1 MPSETR
7 RMPSETCRDEEILE
21 SQFIDK
27 YLSEYASVSSIIREA
42 LPFELIATVGG
53 VIAGIIFSGMTDE
66 LKMIPGLIVIYPGVL
81 GLRGNISSTLGS
93 RLGSAIHMGLI
104 TGFDRHNPELIN
116 NIAGSLV
123 LSFITAILLGV
134 LGHFVTLA
142 LGFESAGA
150 FKLILICVISAMTSG
165 VILSF
170 VAVLLAIGMF
180 RFGFDP
186 DNVVT
191 PSIAT
196 IGDIISMLML
206 FFSAKLVVMF

>member
-1 MPSETR
+1 MPSE
-7 RMPSETCRDEEILE
+7 SHRDEDIFE
-21 SQFIDK
+21 SEFIDK
-27 YLSEYASVSSIIREA
+27 YLSEYASISSIVREA

-53 VIAGIIFSGMTDE
+53 VVAGIIFSGMTNE
-66 LKMIPGLIVIYPGVL
+66 LEMIPGLMVIYPGVL

-93 RLGSAIHMGLI
+93 RLGSAIHLGLI
-104 TGFDRHNPELIN
+104 TGFDRHNPELTN
-116 NIAGSLV
+116 NISGSL
-123 LSFITAILLGV
+123 LLGV
-134 LGHFVTLA
+134 IAAIMLGFLGHFVTLA

-150 FKLILICVISAMTSG
+150 FKLILICVISALTSG

-196 IGDIISMLML
+196 IGDIVSMFML
-206 FFSAKLVVMF
+206 FLSAKLVVMF

>member
-1 MPSETR
+1 MPSE
-7 RMPSETCRDEEILE
+7 SQRDEDVFE
-21 SQFIDK
+21 SQFIDM
-27 YLSEYASVSSIIREA
+27 YLSEYASISSIVREA
-42 LPFELIATVGG
+42 LPFELLATVGG
-53 VIAGIIFSGMTDE
+53 VIAGIILSKMTNE
-66 LKMIPGLIVIYPGVL
+66 LEMIPGLLVIYPGVL

-104 TGFDRHNPELIN
+104 TDIDRNNPELVN
-116 NIAGSLV
+116 NISGSL
-123 LSFITAILLGV
+123 LLGFIMAILLGV

-142 LGFESAGA
+142 LGFESAGI
-150 FKLILICVISAMTSG
+150 FKLVLICAISALTSG

-170 VAVLLAIGMF
+170 VAVLLAIGTF

-196 IGDIISMLML
+196 IGDIVSMLML
-206 FFSAKLVVMF
+206 FLSAKLVVML

>member
-1 MPSETR
+1 MPSE
-7 RMPSETCRDEEILE
+7 SQRDKDIFE
-21 SQFIDK
+21 SRFIDK
-27 YLSEYASVSSIIREA
+27 YLSEYASISSIVREA

-53 VIAGIIFSGMTDE
+53 VVAGIIFSGMTNE
-66 LKMIPGLIVIYPGVL
+66 LEMIPGLMVIYPGVL

-104 TGFDRHNPELIN
+104 TGFDRDNPELTN
-116 NIAGSLV
+116 NISGSL
-123 LSFITAILLGV
+123 LLGLISAIFLGF

-150 FKLILICVISAMTSG
+150 FKLVLICVISALTSG

-180 RFGFDP
+180 RYGFDP

-206 FFSAKLVVMF
+206 FLSAKLVVMF

>member
-1 MPSETR
+1 MTSE
-7 RMPSETCRDEEILE
+7 LE
-21 SQFIDK
+21 
-27 YLSEYASVSSIIREA
+27 
-42 LPFELIATVGG
+42 
-53 VIAGIIFSGMTDE
+53 
-66 LKMIPGLIVIYPGVL
+66 MIPGLIVIYPGVL

-104 TGFDRHNPELIN
+104 TDIDRNNPELTN
-116 NIAGSLV
+116 NISGSL
-123 LSFITAILLGV
+123 LLGFIMAILLGF
-134 LGHFVTLA
+134 LGHYVTLA
-142 LGFESAGA
+142 MGFESAGA
-150 FKLILICVISAMTSG
+150 FKLILICAISALTSG

-196 IGDIISMLML
+196 IGDIVSMFML
-206 FFSAKLVVMF
+206 FLSAKLVVML

>member
-1 MPSETR
+1 MPSE
-7 RMPSETCRDEEILE
+7 SHRDEDIFE
-21 SQFIDK
+21 SQFIDR
-27 YLSEYASVSSIIREA
+27 YLSEYASISSIVREA
-42 LPFELIATVGG
+42 LPFELLATVGG
-53 VIAGIIFSGMTDE
+53 VIAGIIFSGMTSE
-66 LKMIPGLIVIYPGVL
+66 LEMIPGLIVIYPGVL

-104 TGFDRHNPELIN
+104 TDIDRNNPELTN
-116 NIAGSLV
+116 NIAGSL
-123 LSFITAILLGV
+123 LLGFIMAIFLGF

-150 FKLILICVISAMTSG
+150 FKLILICAISALTSG

-196 IGDIISMLML
+196 IGDIVSMFML
-206 FFSAKLVVMF
+206 FLSAKLVVML

>member
-1 MPSETR
+1 MPSE
-7 RMPSETCRDEEILE
+7 SQRDEDVFE
-21 SQFIDK
+21 SQYIDK
-27 YLSEYASVSSIIREA
+27 YLSEYASISSIVREA

-53 VIAGIIFSGMTDE
+53 VFAGIIFSGMTKE
-66 LKMIPGLIVIYPGVL
+66 LEMIPGLIVIYPGVL

-116 NIAGSLV
+116 NISGSLI
-123 LSFITAILLGV
+123 LSFITAILLGF
-134 LGHFVTLA
+134 LGHFMTLA
-142 LGFESAGA
+142 FGFESAGA
-150 FKLILICVISAMTSG
+150 FKLTLICVISAMSSA

-196 IGDIISMLML
+196 IGDIVSMLML
-206 FFSAKLVVMF
+206 FFSAKLVVMML

>member
-1 MPSETR
+1 MSSE
-7 RMPSETCRDEEILE
+7 SHRDEDIFE
-21 SQFIDK
+21 SQFIDR
-27 YLSEYASVSSIIREA
+27 YLSEYASVSSIVREA
-42 LPFELIATVGG
+42 LPFELLATVGG
-53 VIAGIIFSGMTDE
+53 VIAGIIFSGMTSE
-66 LKMIPGLIVIYPGVL
+66 LEMIPGLIVIYPGVL
-81 GLRGNISSTLGS
+81 GMRGNISSTLGS

-104 TGFDRHNPELIN
+104 TDIDRNNPELTN
-116 NIAGSLV
+116 NISGSL
-123 LSFITAILLGV
+123 LLGFFMAILLGF

-150 FKLILICVISAMTSG
+150 FKLILICVISALTSG

-196 IGDIISMLML
+196 IGDIVSMFML
-206 FFSAKLVVMF
+206 FLSAKLVVML

>member
-1 MPSETR
+1 MPSE
-7 RMPSETCRDEEILE
+7 SHRDEDIFE
-21 SQFIDK
+21 SQFRDR
-27 YLSEYASVSSIIREA
+27 YLSEYASISSIVREA
-42 LPFELIATVGG
+42 LPFELLATVGG
-53 VIAGIIFSGMTDE
+53 VIAGIIFSGMTSE
-66 LKMIPGLIVIYPGVL
+66 LEMIPGLIVIYPGVL

-104 TGFDRHNPELIN
+104 TDIDRNNPELTN
-116 NIAGSLV
+116 NISGSL
-123 LSFITAILLGV
+123 LLGFIMAILLGF
-134 LGHFVTLA
+134 LGHYVTLA
-142 LGFESAGA
+142 MGFESAGA
-150 FKLILICVISAMTSG
+150 FKLILICAISALTSG

-196 IGDIISMLML
+196 IGDIVSMFML
-206 FFSAKLVVMF
+206 FLSAKLVVML

>member
-1 MPSETR
+1 MPPESH
-7 RMPSETCRDEEILE
+7 RDEDIFE
-21 SQFIDK
+21 SQYIDR
-27 YLSEYASVSSIIREA
+27 YLSEYASVSSIVREA
-42 LPFELIATVGG
+42 LPFELMATVGG
-53 VIAGIIFSGMTDE
+53 VIAGIILSGMTSE
-66 LKMIPGLIVIYPGVL
+66 LEMIPGLIVIYPGLL

-104 TGFDRHNPELIN
+104 TDIDRNNPELTN
-116 NIAGSLV
+116 NISGSL
-123 LSFITAILLGV
+123 LLGFLMAILLGF

-150 FKLILICVISAMTSG
+150 FKLILICVISALTSG

-196 IGDIISMLML
+196 IGDIVSMFML
-206 FFSAKLVVMF
+206 FLSAKLVMML

>member
-1 MPSETR
+1 MSPESHR
-7 RMPSETCRDEEILE
+7 EEDAFE
-21 SQFIDK
+21 SQFIEK
-27 YLSEYASVSSIIREA
+27 YLSEYASISSIVREA
-42 LPFELIATVGG
+42 LPFELVATVGG
-53 VIAGIIFSGMTDE
+53 VIAGIIFSGMTGE
-66 LKMIPGLIVIYPGVL
+66 LEMIPGLIVIYPGVL

-104 TGFDRHNPELIN
+104 TDIDRNNPELTN
-116 NIAGSLV
+116 NINGSL
-123 LSFITAILLGV
+123 LLGFIMAV
-134 LGHFVTLA
+134 LLGLLGHFVTLG

-150 FKLILICVISAMTSG
+150 FKLILISVIAAVTSG
-165 VILSF
+165 IILSV

-196 IGDIISMLML
+196 IGDIVSMFML
-206 FFSAKLVVMF
+206 FVAAKLVVML

>member
-1 MPSETR
+1 MSSE
-7 RMPSETCRDEEILE
+7 SHRDEDIFE
-21 SQFIDK
+21 SQFIDR
-27 YLSEYASVSSIIREA
+27 YLSEYASVSSIVREA
-42 LPFELIATVGG
+42 LPFELLATVGG
-53 VIAGIIFSGMTDE
+53 VIAGIIFSGMTSE
-66 LKMIPGLIVIYPGVL
+66 LEMIPGLIVIYPGVL
-81 GLRGNISSTLGS
+81 GMRGNISSTLGS

-104 TGFDRHNPELIN
+104 TDIDRNNPELTN
-116 NIAGSLV
+116 NISGSL
-123 LSFITAILLGV
+123 LLGFIMAILLGF

-150 FKLILICVISAMTSG
+150 FKLILICVISALTSG

-196 IGDIISMLML
+196 IGDIVSMFML
-206 FFSAKLVVMF
+206 FLSAKLVMML

>member
-1 MPSETR
+1 MPPESH
-7 RMPSETCRDEEILE
+7 RDEDIFE
-21 SQFIDK
+21 SQYIDR
-27 YLSEYASVSSIIREA
+27 YLSEYASVSSIVREA
-42 LPFELIATVGG
+42 LPFELMATVGG
-53 VIAGIIFSGMTDE
+53 VIAGIILSGMTSE
-66 LKMIPGLIVIYPGVL
+66 LEMIPGLIVIYPGLL

-104 TGFDRHNPELIN
+104 TDIDRNNPELTN
-116 NIAGSLV
+116 NISGSL
-123 LSFITAILLGV
+123 LLGFIMAILLGF

-150 FKLILICVISAMTSG
+150 FKLILICVISALTSG

-196 IGDIISMLML
+196 IGDIVSMFML
-206 FFSAKLVVMF
+206 FLSAKLVMML

>member
-1 MPSETR
+1 MPPESH
-7 RMPSETCRDEEILE
+7 RDEDIFE
-21 SQFIDK
+21 SQYIDR
-27 YLSEYASVSSIIREA
+27 YLSEYASVSSIVREA
-42 LPFELIATVGG
+42 LPFELMATVGG
-53 VIAGIIFSGMTDE
+53 VIAGIILSGMTSE
-66 LKMIPGLIVIYPGVL
+66 LEMIPGLIVIYPGLL

-104 TGFDRHNPELIN
+104 TDIDRNNPELTN
-116 NIAGSLV
+116 NISGSL
-123 LSFITAILLGV
+123 LLGFLMAILLGF

-150 FKLILICVISAMTSG
+150 FKLILICVISALTSG

-196 IGDIISMLML
+196 IGDIVSMFML
-206 FFSAKLVVMF
+206 FLSAKLVVML

>member
-1 MPSETR
+1 MPPE
-7 RMPSETCRDEEILE
+7 PHRDEDIFE
-21 SQFIDK
+21 SQYIDK
-27 YLSEYASVSSIIREA
+27 YLSEYASISSIVREA

-53 VIAGIIFSGMTDE
+53 VVAGIILSGMTDE
-66 LKMIPGLIVIYPGVL
+66 LEMIPGLLVIYPGVL

-93 RLGSAIHMGLI
+93 RLGSAIHLGLI
-104 TGFDRHNPELIN
+104 TELDKNNPELMN
-116 NIAGSLV
+116 NIYGSLI
-123 LSFITAILLGV
+123 LSVITAVILGF

-150 FKLILICVISAMTSG
+150 FTLILICVISAFTSG
-165 VILSF
+165 IILSL
-170 VAVLLAIGMF
+170 VAALLAIGMF

-196 IGDIISMLML
+196 IGDIVSMLML
-206 FFSAKLVVMF
+206 FLSAKLVVMF

>member
-1 MPSETR
+1 MPSE
-7 RMPSETCRDEEILE
+7 SHRDEDLFE
-21 SQFIDK
+21 SQYIEK
-27 YLSEYASVSSIIREA
+27 YLREYASISSIVREA

-53 VIAGIIFSGMTDE
+53 VIAGIILSGMTDE
-66 LKMIPGLIVIYPGVL
+66 LGMIPGLLVIYPGVL

-93 RLGSAIHMGLI
+93 RLGSAIHLGLV
-104 TGFDRHNPELIN
+104 TDLDRHNPELMN
-116 NIAGSLV
+116 NISGSLI
-123 LSFITAILLGV
+123 LSVITAFILGI

-142 LGFESAGA
+142 LGFESAGI
-150 FKLILICVISAMTSG
+150 FKLTLICVISAFTSG

-170 VAVLLAIGMF
+170 VAALLAVGMF

-196 IGDIISMLML
+196 IGDIVSMLML
-206 FFSAKLVVMF
+206 FLSAKLVVMF

>member
-1 MPSETR
+1 MKDLKNE
-7 RMPSETCRDEEILE
+7 DIFE

-27 YLSEYASVSSIIREA
+27 YLSEYASISSIVREA
-42 LPFELIATVGG
+42 LPFELLATVGG
-53 VIAGIIFSGMTDE
+53 VIAGIILSKMTNE
-66 LKMIPGLIVIYPGVL
+66 LEMIPGLLVIYPGVL

-104 TGFDRHNPELIN
+104 TDIDRNNPELVN
-116 NIAGSLV
+116 NISGSL
-123 LSFITAILLGV
+123 LLGFIMAILLGV

-142 LGFESAGA
+142 LGFESAGI
-150 FKLILICVISAMTSG
+150 FKLVLICAISALTSG

-170 VAVLLAIGMF
+170 VAVLLAIGTF

-196 IGDIISMLML
+196 IGDIVSMLML
-206 FFSAKLVVMF
+206 FLSAKLVVML

>member
-1 MPSETR
+1 MPSE
-7 RMPSETCRDEEILE
+7 SHRDEDIFE
-21 SQFIDK
+21 SKFIDK
-27 YLSEYASVSSIIREA
+27 YLSEYASISSIVREA

-53 VIAGIIFSGMTDE
+53 VFAGIIFSGMTNE
-66 LKMIPGLIVIYPGVL
+66 LEMIPGLIVIYPGVL

-93 RLGSAIHMGLI
+93 RLGSAIHLGLI
-104 TGFDRHNPELIN
+104 TGFDRHNPELMN
-116 NIAGSLV
+116 NISGSL
-123 LSFITAILLGV
+123 LLGFIV
-134 LGHFVTLA
+134 AIILGFLGHFVTLA

-150 FKLILICVISAMTSG
+150 FKLILICVISALTSG

-196 IGDIISMLML
+196 IGDIVSMFML
-206 FFSAKLVVMF
+206 FLSAKLVMML

>member
-1 MPSETR
+1 MPSE
-7 RMPSETCRDEEILE
+7 SQRDKDIFE
-21 SQFIDK
+21 SRFIDK
-27 YLSEYASVSSIIREA
+27 YLSEYASISSIVREA

-53 VIAGIIFSGMTDE
+53 VVAGIIFSGMTNE
-66 LKMIPGLIVIYPGVL
+66 LEMIPGLMVIYPGVL

-104 TGFDRHNPELIN
+104 TGFDRDNPELTN
-116 NIAGSLV
+116 NISGSL
-123 LSFITAILLGV
+123 LLGLISAIFLGF

-150 FKLILICVISAMTSG
+150 FKLILICVISALTSG

-180 RFGFDP
+180 RYGFDP

-206 FFSAKLVVMF
+206 FLSAKLVVMF

>member
-1 MPSETR
+1 MPSEAH
-7 RMPSETCRDEEILE
+7 RDEDIFE
-21 SQFIDK
+21 SQFRDR
-27 YLSEYASVSSIIREA
+27 YLSEYASISSIVREA
-42 LPFELIATVGG
+42 LPFELLATVGG
-53 VIAGIIFSGMTDE
+53 VIAGIIFSGMTSE
-66 LKMIPGLIVIYPGVL
+66 LEMIPGLIVIYPGVL

-104 TGFDRHNPELIN
+104 TDIDRNNPELTN
-116 NIAGSLV
+116 NISGSL
-123 LSFITAILLGV
+123 LLGFIMAILLGF

-150 FKLILICVISAMTSG
+150 FKLILICVISALTSG

-196 IGDIISMLML
+196 IGDIVSMFML
-206 FFSAKLVVMF
+206 FLSAKLVVML

>member
-1 MPSETR
+1 MPSE
-7 RMPSETCRDEEILE
+7 SHRDEDIFE

-27 YLSEYASVSSIIREA
+27 YLSEYASISSIVREA
-42 LPFELIATVGG
+42 LPFELLATVGG
-53 VIAGIIFSGMTDE
+53 VVAGVIFSGMTSE
-66 LKMIPGLIVIYPGVL
+66 LEMIPGLIVIYPGVL

-104 TGFDRHNPELIN
+104 TSMDRNNPELMN
-116 NIAGSLV
+116 NISGSLL
-123 LSFITAILLGV
+123 LSFIMAILLGF

-150 FKLILICVISAMTSG
+150 FKLILICAISAVTSG
-165 VILSF
+165 IILSF
-170 VAVLLAIGMF
+170 VAVLLAIGTF

-196 IGDIISMLML
+196 IGDIVSMYML
-206 FFSAKLVVMF
+206 FLSAKLVVML